1 MAGTDFTP
9 GTVLAGRFVLDDLL
23 DENHGA
29 SFWRA
34 TDRTLV
40 RSVAVHLLAD
50 SDERAQPLLTAA
62 RTSALVTDAHLLRV
76 LDAAAGDGMV
86 YVVNEWGSGVSLDRL
101 LADGPLSA
109 RRAAWVVRE
118 VAEAISSAHRH
129 GVSHGRLLPQNV
141 MISEAGSV
149 KLVGFVVDAVLH
161 SGLRSGED
169 QTAEDDQRSDV
180 RNLGALLY
188 AALVGRW
195 PGTSGATIDEAPTE
209 HGRPLRPRRVRAGVP
224 RPLDA
229 ICERV
234 LNPQAHANVTPI
246 ESAHEVWAALS
257 DYIGDPGAAAV
268 DQAQQQL
275 AGPSQA
281 SLDESAQESTGES
294 TDELGGE
301 TDTNDLPATDAMPA
315 MGTSDAGSDPEA
327 TQAAS
332 PMLLGITSES
342 RTQSRPQ
349 PPPEPRAERPL
360 FAEGPSAAARAGGST
375 RGSSSE
381 LVVDPVTG
389 EWQSVGAGSA
399 SGKVPSAWGPDADE
413 PPPADPGWDDHD
425 RDKVPGR
432 SWQRLAVGLAVLLL
446 VIVAVVFAF
455 NLGRGS
461 DDSQAG
467 GGPSSSPSP
476 SPTTS
481 TKLSIASVADFD
493 PEGDPPEENP
503 ESAPLAVDGNPATA
517 WQTLTYQGDP
527 KLGGLKSGVGLLV
540 DLGKP
545 ARVGEVRLKL
555 IGSPT
560 SLEILA
566 APDATSAPTSTD
578 GLSEVASAAAAGTDV
593 DLKLD
598 KATKTRWLVVWL
610 TSLPA
615 ADGGFRGKVAE
626 VSVRS

>member
-275 AGPSQA
+275 AGTVAGCPRRVGAGVDRRVDGRAGRRDRHQRPARNRRHAGHGHVGRRLRPRGNPGGLPHA
-281 SLDESAQESTGES
+281 SRDHLRVA
-294 TDELGGE
+294 
-301 TDTNDLPATDAMPA
+301 DTVTP
-315 MGTSDAGSDPEA
+315 
-327 TQAAS
+327 
-332 PMLLGITSES
+332 
-342 RTQSRPQ
+342 RQ

-389 EWQSVGAGSA
+389 EWQSVGAGSSKRQGA
-399 SGKVPSAWGPDADE
+399 HRRGGPTPTSPR
-413 PPPADPGWDDHD
+413 PPTRAGTTTTGTRCPG
-425 RDKVPGR
+425 
-432 SWQRLAVGLAVLLL
+432 
-446 VIVAVVFAF
+446 
-455 NLGRGS
+455 GRGNG
-461 DDSQAG
+461 SQWG
-467 GGPSSSPSP
+467 
-476 SPTTS
+476 
-481 TKLSIASVADFD
+481 
-493 PEGDPPEENP
+493 
-503 ESAPLAVDGNPATA
+503 
-517 WQTLTYQGDP
+517 W
-527 KLGGLKSGVGLLV
+527 
-540 DLGKP
+540 
-545 ARVGEVRLKL
+545 RCCC
-555 IGSPT
+555 
-560 SLEILA
+560 
-566 APDATSAPTSTD
+566 
-578 GLSEVASAAAAGTDV
+578 
-593 DLKLD
+593 
-598 KATKTRWLVVWL
+598 W
-610 TSLPA
+610 
-615 ADGGFRGKVAE
+615 
-626 VSVRS
+626 